1 MNDEQ
6 FWFSLSLKTN
16 SLIVVTLEDYLR
28 YHVKIVVVLQTL
40 SLCLYHEVGWEGEDD
55 GEDDG
60 GESEV
65 EIGVPGV

>member
-1 MNDEQ
+1 M
-6 FWFSLSLKTN
+6 
-16 SLIVVTLEDYLR
+16 TLEDYLR

-40 SLCLYHEVGWEGEDD
+40 SLCLYHEVGGEGEDD